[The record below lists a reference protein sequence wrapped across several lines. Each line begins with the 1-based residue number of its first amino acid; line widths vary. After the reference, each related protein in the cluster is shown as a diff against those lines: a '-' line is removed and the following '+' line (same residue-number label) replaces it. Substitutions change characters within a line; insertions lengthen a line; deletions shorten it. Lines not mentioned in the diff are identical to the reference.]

1 MPAIQKAIGAL
12 AIMIGMTTHAWAQAS
27 DATDRTASVDFS
39 RDIQPILAAKC
50 LKCHG
55 ADELNRQAELRL
67 DKRDSAVATKA
78 IVPGD
83 SRASMLVARINESDQ
98 SKRMPPADSK
108 QTLSPR
114 ERQLLSQWID
124 QGAQYSAHWAF
135 TPIKRLSLP
144 AQRASWGRNAID
156 LFVHDSMLD
165 TGFRPAQQADP
176 ATLLRRVSLDL
187 TGLPPTLLQL
197 DQFLAD
203 QSGNAYER
211 AVDRLLDSPAYAER
225 MALDWLD
232 AARYADTNGYNN
244 DEDRTMWPWRNWV
257 IEAFQANMPYDQF
270 IVQQIAGDLL
280 PAATTSQL
288 LATAFNRNLGHN
300 TEGGIIQEEYR
311 VEYVA
316 DRVHTTAT
324 VFLGLSLQCAR
335 CHDHKY
341 DPITQRE
348 YYQFYAFFNQ
358 MEEKQASYN
367 KFRAAEPML
376 TLPSRSEQMELD
388 LLDQRIASCRAT
400 VSRCEN
406 EASELFQEWF
416 QRHSISELQQR
427 VGTGLIHHVSFDA
440 ADAASCV
447 SDLGTKTVGQLI
459 GKTSSVGGK
468 FGEAIELSGD
478 GCAKFENVAN
488 FDGSRPFSL
497 GVWIKPQA
505 TDTMAIVSRIDES
518 KNMRGFEL
526 TLEGEKL
533 TCQLIHSWPEKA
545 IKIASKAKVKT
556 DVWQYALLTYDG
568 SRSAKGVR
576 LYLDGQTVEIDSL
589 SDSLTDSIATDKA
602 LLVGRRETSLGFRGL
617 IDELQVF
624 DFVLSGREIALLTA
638 GNRIPNILELAS
650 MPRETRTDQENSL
663 LETVYLER
671 IDTLYSKAQQ
681 QLDQSLR
688 ERQALES
695 KLTAVMIMRDTS
707 NIRQTFVLKRGQYDQ
722 PAEKV
727 DVGIPAALPQLQDQH
742 PKNRLGLAQWMIA
755 RENPLVA
762 RVAVNRWWQMLFGTG
777 LVKTAEDFGITG
789 QPPSHPELL
798 DFLATELIDS
808 GWNVKAILKQM
819 VMSATYRQSSRIT
832 ADSLERDPENRW
844 LARGARYRLSAE
856 TMRDNALAI
865 AGLLSSKVG
874 GPSVKPYQPDGLWE
888 DVTVE
893 RRGKYV
899 RDRGVDLYRRSLYT
913 FWKRTCPPPAMMSFD
928 APNREVCLAR
938 RARTNTPLQALILLN
953 DPTYVEAA
961 RKLAERMI
969 IDGGNDARNRL
980 SIGFRRCVARPP
992 SQEEF
997 TIADQMLSRAQN
1009 YFANDPRAT
1018 EQLLSVGESSLD
1030 KSIKRSDLAAWTMVA
1045 SMLLNLDETIT
1056 KR

>member
-1 MPAIQKAIGAL
+1 MPAIYIAIVAL
-12 AIMIGMTTHAWAQAS
+12 AIVTGITTQAMAQAS
-27 DATDRTASVDFS
+27 DATDRADAVDFS

-55 ADELNRQAELRL
+55 SDELNRQADLRL
-67 DKRDSAVATKA
+67 DKRESAIESKA

-83 SRASMLVARINESDQ
+83 SRTSLLVARINESDE

-108 QTLSPR
+108 QVLSPR
-114 ERQLLSQWID
+114 ERQLLSRWID

-135 TPIKRLSLP
+135 MPIKRPSPP
-144 AQRASWGRNAID
+144 APRESWGRNTID
-156 LFVHDSMLD
+156 SFVHESMLRN
-165 TGFRPAQQADP
+165 GLRPTLEADP
-176 ATLLRRVSLDL
+176 ATLLRRISLDL
-187 TGLPPTLLQL
+187 AGLPPTLHQL

-203 QSGNAYER
+203 QSGKAYER
-211 AVDRLLDSPAYAER
+211 AIDRLLDSPAYAEH

-270 IVQQIAGDLL
+270 IVEQIAGDLL
-280 PAATTSQL
+280 PAATSSQL

-400 VSRCEN
+400 ISRCES

-427 VGTGLIHHVSFDA
+427 VGIGLIHHVSFDA
-440 ADAASCV
+440 PDAASCV
-447 SDLGTKTVGQLI
+447 SDRGTKTLGQLI
-459 GKTSSVGGK
+459 DKTSSVSGK
-468 FGEAIELSGD
+468 FGEAIELTGD
-478 GCAKFENVAN
+478 GYAKFENVAN
-488 FDGSRPFSL
+488 FDGSKPFSL
-497 GVWIKPQA
+497 GVWINPRAK
-505 TDTMAIVSRIDES
+505 DTMAIVSRIDEAN
-518 KNMRGFEL
+518 KLRGFEL
-526 TLEGEKL
+526 TLDGEKL
-533 TCQLIHSWPEKA
+533 TCQLIHSWPDKA
-545 IKIASKAKVKT
+545 IKIASKAKLKS
-556 DVWQYALLTYDG
+556 DVWQHVLLTYDG
-568 SRSAKGVR
+568 SRTAKGVH
-576 LYLDGQTVEIDSL
+576 LYLDGQAMD
-589 SDSLTDSIATDKA
+589 TDSSADTLADSVANDKS
-602 LLVGRRETSLGFRGL
+602 LLVGRRETTLGFKGL
-617 IDELQVF
+617 IDDLQVF
-624 DFVLSGREIALLTA
+624 DFALSRRESVLLAA
-638 GNRIPNILELAS
+638 GNRIPNIVELAS
-650 MPRETRTDQENSL
+650 SPRESRTAQENSSL
-663 LETVYLER
+663 ASAYLER
-671 IDTLYSKAQQ
+671 IDTLYAKAQE
-681 QLDQSLR
+681 QLEQAHR

-707 NIRQTFVLKRGQYDQ
+707 NIRETFILKRGQYDQ

-727 DVGIPAALPQLQDQH
+727 DVGIPAALPQLKDQQ
-742 PKNRLGLAQWMIA
+742 PKNRLGLAQWMVA

-798 DFLATELIDS
+798 DFLAAELVDS
-808 GWNVKAILKQM
+808 GWNVKALLKQM
-819 VMSATYRQSSRIT
+819 VMSATYRQASRVT
-832 ADSLERDPENRW
+832 AELFDRDPENRW

-856 TMRDNALAI
+856 AMRDNALAI
-865 AGLLSSKVG
+865 GGLLSSKVG

-899 RDRGVDLYRRSLYT
+899 PDQGADLYRRSLYT
-913 FWKRTCPPPAMMSFD
+913 FWKRTCPPPTMMSFD

-938 RARTNTPLQALILLN
+938 RARTNTPLQALILMN

-961 RKLAERMI
+961 RKLAEHMI
-969 IDGGNDARNRL
+969 IDGGNDVRHRL
-980 SIGFRRCVARPP
+980 LIGFRRCIARPP
-992 SQEEF
+992 SQDEI
-997 TIADQMLSRAQN
+997 TIADQMLSRAQE
-1009 YFANDPRAT
+1009 YFANDRRAI
-1018 EQLLSVGESSLD
+1018 EQLLSVGDSSINN
-1030 KSIKRSDLAAWTMVA
+1030 SVKRTELAAWTMVA